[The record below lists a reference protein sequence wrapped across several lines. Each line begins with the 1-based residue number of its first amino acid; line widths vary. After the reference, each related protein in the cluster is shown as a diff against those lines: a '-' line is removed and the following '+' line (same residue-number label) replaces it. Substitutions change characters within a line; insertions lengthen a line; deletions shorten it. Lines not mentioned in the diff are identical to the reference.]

1 MIWVV
6 ALTAYASAYCIL
18 VTNGWL
24 KNPVGFAMVDGK
36 AVAHRLRRA
45 CSPTRRRLSRS
56 GTSFFGALLTAGFF
70 VAGVSAYHLM
80 RRHPDVE
87 FFRRSIRIGM
97 LTVIVSL
104 MPSVVFGGVQMP
116 FMEPSGVETDP
127 PALAQ
132 VAFGFMAFDWFVMS
146 WFALGFMVIFFVKPL
161 LLRARVVHWL
171 IIAAIPLP
179 YFAMILGW
187 LTRELA
193 RQPWAVLGILRT
205 EDAVAP
211 LSPGAAQLSFVCFVS
226 LFAVLA
232 SVNFWLLARHARR
245 GPEVVRLGAAGEA
258 ALPCPPRRSEVRRH
272 GNCRD
277 RAAGGLHDRIPGAG
291 RGRHRGR
298 HAAAVAGPV
307 AAPERRTVIAAFT
320 PFVPGERGRLVA
332 VAGHPGG
339 AFPGMEHEPLVR
351 ALATGLLLLLG
362 RVVRDAGSWWRG
374 AASTRPCVACAAATT
389 MIVAGSWALAL
400 RAGRVPRQ
408 PARRVG
414 ADGSPIAAV
423 SRCMDRGFAR
433 LRLPSSLQHRAVG
446 RLSVH
451 GRSLAGLG
459 AAAGARLDLGHA
471 VAGPSS
477 LKIVTV
483 FVLVMLPL
491 MLGAQALSWW
501 TFRARVKEP
510 GYL

>member
-1 MIWVV
+1 MDDPVFTARLQFALTAGAHFLFVALTLGLVTLVVLMQLRATVTGSEVHGRMVGFWGRLYVINYAIGIVTGLVLEFQFGMVWTGLTRVTGDVFGVPLALETIGAFFIESTFLGLWIFGWNRFNKWVHLAMITVV
-6 ALTAYASAYCIL
+6 AATAYASAYFIL

-24 KNPVGFAMVDGK
+24 KKPVGFAMVDGK
-36 AVAHRLRRA
+36 AVLTDFGAMLTNPAAILAFWHV
-45 CSPTRRRLSRS
+45 
-56 GTSFFGALLTAGFF
+56 FFGALLTAGFF

-187 LTRELA
+187 LTRELT

-258 ALPCPPRRSEVRRH
+258 AAPLP
-272 GNCRD
+272 
-277 RAAGGLHDRIPGAG
+277 
-291 RGRHRGR
+291 
-298 HAAAVAGPV
+298 
-307 AAPERRTVIAAFT
+307 T
-320 PFVPGERGRLVA
+320 P
-332 VAGHPGG
+332 
-339 AFPGMEHEPLVR
+339 
-351 ALATGLLLLLG
+351 
-362 RVVRDAGSWWRG
+362 
-374 AASTRPCVACAAATT
+374 
-389 MIVAGSWALAL
+389 
-400 RAGRVPRQ
+400 
-408 PARRVG
+408 
-414 ADGSPIAAV
+414 
-423 SRCMDRGFAR
+423 
-433 LRLPSSLQHRAVG
+433 
-446 RLSVH
+446 
-451 GRSLAGLG
+451 
-459 AAAGARLDLGHA
+459 
-471 VAGPSS
+471 
-477 LKIVTV
+477 
-483 FVLVMLPL
+483 
-491 MLGAQALSWW
+491 
-501 TFRARVKEP
+501 TF
-510 GYL
+510 